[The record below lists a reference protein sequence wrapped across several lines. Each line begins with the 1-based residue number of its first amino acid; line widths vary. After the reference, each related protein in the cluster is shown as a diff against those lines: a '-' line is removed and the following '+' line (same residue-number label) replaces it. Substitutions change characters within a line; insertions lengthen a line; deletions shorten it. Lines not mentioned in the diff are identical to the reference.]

1 MMSDQKLIVKESKI
15 HGEVNLQGAKNS
27 VLPILAACLLVKG
40 QVVLKNVPVISD
52 VYASLRILT
61 KLGCKGYLDRQ
72 TNTLTIDAALAN
84 ASEISEKLA
93 NRMRS
98 SIFYMGSIASRFGK
112 CEIAQPGGC
121 DLGLRPIDLH
131 IEALRKMSAEIT
143 EKHGRVI
150 VEVPDGFTGAN
161 IVLPQ
166 VSVGVTENIML
177 AAVLAEGETVISNA
191 ATEPEVIDLMNF
203 LNKCGAKIKKADERE
218 FVIQGVKSLCPCE
231 YSVIP
236 DRIACATYMA
246 AAVITGG
253 NVIIHN
259 TAAKDLKSVLDVFE
273 RMGAEVIV
281 YPGRLSHN
289 QLYADSIAVYAG
301 KKIKAV
307 KNITTGVHPGF
318 PTDAQPIIM
327 AVLSKAVGVS
337 QFEETIFDGRY
348 KHTSE
353 LVKLGAEISV
363 KNRIATI
370 YGKEKLL
377 GAKVSATDLRGGAG
391 LVVAALASE
400 GESEISQIE
409 FIDRGYEYIESV
421 ISSIGGNIKRV

>member
-1 MMSDQKLIVKESKI
+1 MSDQKLIIKDSKI

-61 KLGCKGYLDRQ
+61 KLGCKCYFDCKN
-72 TNTLTIDAALAN
+72 NTVTVDSKFAN
-84 ASEISEKLA
+84 ASEISEELA
-93 NRMRS
+93 NEMRS
-98 SIFYMGSIASRFGK
+98 SVFYMGSMTSRFGK
-112 CEIAQPGGC
+112 CEIAHPGGC
-121 DLGLRPIDLH
+121 DLGLRPINLH
-131 IEALRKMSAEIT
+131 IESLRKMSAEIT

-150 VEVPDGFTGAN
+150 AEIPGGFTGAD
-161 IVLPQ
+161 IVLPV

-177 AAVLAEGETVISNA
+177 AAVLADGETVISNA

-218 FVIQGVKSLCPCE
+218 FVIQGVKNLCPCE
-231 YSVIP
+231 YSIIP

-259 TAAKDLKSVLDVFE
+259 AAAKDLKSVLDVFE
-273 RMGAEVIV
+273 RMGTEVIV
-281 YPGRLSHN
+281 YPGRISHN
-289 QLYADSIAVYAG
+289 QLYADSIAIYAG
-301 KKIKAV
+301 EKIKAV

-327 AVLSKAVGVS
+327 AVLAKAGGVS
-337 QFEETIFDGRY
+337 QFEDTIFDGRY
-348 KHTSE
+348 KHISE
-353 LVKLGAEISV
+353 LLKLGADISV
-363 KNRIATI
+363 KNTVATI

-391 LVVAALASE
+391 LVVAALSAE
-400 GESEISQIE
+400 GETEISEIQ
-409 FIDRGYEYIESV
+409 FIDRGYEDIEKV
-421 ISSIGGNIKRV
+421 ISSIGGNIVRI